1 MAVGISFS
9 AECLVAHY
17 QRFSAG
23 EPQTWRIDEHQSQT
37 VLTVGSAVGAKP
49 VAIARV
55 MRGKSKPK
63 LAQAKSR
70 QSRSRTRPVAGGVSF
85 SLALSVTVKPDQL
98 RQEGDQD
105 LPT

>member
-1 MAVGISFS
+1 MKVADWWRLALVLALNG
-9 AECLVAHY
+9 LVAYY

-37 VLTVGSAVGAKP
+37 VLTVGSEVGAKP

-63 LAQAKSR
+63 LA
-70 QSRSRTRPVAGGVSF
+70 
-85 SLALSVTVKPDQL
+85 
-98 RQEGDQD
+98 
-105 LPT
+105 